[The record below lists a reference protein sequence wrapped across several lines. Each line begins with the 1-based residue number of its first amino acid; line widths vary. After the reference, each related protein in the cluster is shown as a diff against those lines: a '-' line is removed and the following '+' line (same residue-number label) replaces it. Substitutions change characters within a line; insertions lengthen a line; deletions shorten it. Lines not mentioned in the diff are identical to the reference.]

1 MGEHQKPTVIV
12 HDWRLPPGWIKHMY
26 QRSNVLGKWDV
37 ILVSPTG
44 KRFRSKSDLKAYLET
59 QGLSYNPDI
68 YDFSIHRRR
77 AKDINAYVYTH
88 DYSPQQPV
96 KPKSLDMSQEASLS
110 TSLDSNT
117 SNLVSTPASTPIMT
131 SAVRRSAAD
140 DSQYMETPV
149 ATLVPPAE
157 LMSPSPQARSSETLP
172 PTTMSDSGLVMKD
185 GHGRLCLFV
194 MRTQTDLFFPGLH
207 FLAFIG
213 GLKIQITDNLFVC
226 PREDCGK
233 TYRKEDF
240 LQIHIRHYHKE
251 FAQ

>member
-1 MGEHQKPTVIV
+1 
-12 HDWRLPPGWIKHMY
+12 MY

-44 KRFRSKSDLKAYLET
+44 KRFRSKSDLKVYLES

-96 KPKSLDMSQEASLS
+96 KPKSLDVSQEASHS

-117 SNLVSTPASTPIMT
+117 SNLVSTTASTPILT
-131 SAVRRSAAD
+131 STVRRSGAD

-157 LMSPSPQARSSETLP
+157 LMSPTPQARPTETLP
-172 PTTMSDSGLVMKD
+172 PTTPMGESNSGLVLKD
-185 GHGRLCLFV
+185 GYGEFSLSAMKTMTCL
-194 MRTQTDLFFPGLH
+194 
-207 FLAFIG
+207 
-213 GLKIQITDNLFVC
+213 
-226 PREDCGK
+226 
-233 TYRKEDF
+233 
-240 LQIHIRHYHKE
+240 
-251 FAQ
+251 